1 MAAEGMDGSDGRA
14 IDIPGEGKGLT
25 PKPYFVH
32 MCTFCDAR
40 RSRPT
45 LRSPPE
51 CSAVRLP
58 RCTDRGRPL
67 GRQTQ
72 QKKPGVVA
80 QLSELEL
87 LPAPRSM
94 DHGFAP
100 CVCQPP
106 RTTESGAH
114 AFPLLDHVAVL
125 PDRSST
131 AEIGCVRRL
140 TTRPTTPRQVMRA
153 LRTCLPHQDLDDRN
167 EGALAAPFAKPMQ
180 HIPRVHTHV
189 AGTDGVAL
197 HGRCSDRHACSAVLC
212 ARLP

>member
-1 MAAEGMDGSDGRA
+1 MLGRVA
-14 IDIPGEGKGLT
+14 PRLHRPRPTSRTADTAKKTG
-25 PKPYFVH
+25 
-32 MCTFCDAR
+32 CR
-40 RSRPT
+40 RSTFRARAAAT
-45 LRSPPE
+45 
-51 CSAVRLP
+51 
-58 RCTDRGRPL
+58 
-67 GRQTQ
+67 
-72 QKKPGVVA
+72 
-80 QLSELEL
+80 
-87 LPAPRSM
+87 APRSRIR
-94 DHGFAP
+94 GFAP
-100 CVCQPP
+100 RVCQPP